1 MSSSARAV
9 CASAAVLLFFA
20 GVAGLVMA
28 PHAAYVVAMLGA
40 AVLALPALF
49 AGRKPTPS
57 DLPRIDEQLQ
67 RFRMA
72 MLLCFIAAT
81 GVYAFIV
88 SARGRAGAG
97 EHLHGLASLGV
108 ALWLVAFVL
117 MFFVAYYRGQRRLA
131 LTE

>member
-9 CASAAVLLFFA
+9 CAFAAVSLFFA
-20 GVAGLVMA
+20 GVSGLVMA
-28 PHAAYVVAMLGA
+28 PHGAYVAAIVGA

-49 AGRKPTPS
+49 AGRKPTPG

-72 MLLCFIAAT
+72 MLFCFIAAT

-88 SARGRAGAG
+88 SARRNAAA
-97 EHLHGLASLGV
+97 HDLHGLASLSV